1 MKNKLILSVIIN
13 FILVI
18 LLVFTIKINET
29 KVYSFSGE
37 NEYFVIEHGEIIKNR
52 KFEKISYSNFYIKND
67 IPSESYEYKME
78 LYFINKNEKIVV
90 NMFADKINPS
100 TSTSFTKGHLL
111 QNLGRLQTSAS
122 GNVHRKLQDVSN
134 KNIINNFYFEI
145 SFITYDGQEITQT
158 LKLDVVEIKWLLIK

>member
-1 MKNKLILSVIIN
+1 MKNKLILSL
-13 FILVI
+13 ILNVI
-18 LLVFTIKINET
+18 LIITLIVTVKINET

-52 KFEKISYSNFYIKND
+52 KFEEISYSNLEIKND
-67 IPSESYEYKME
+67 VPNGVLEYKME

-90 NMFADKINPS
+90 NIFASKINPS
-100 TSTSFTKGHLL
+100 TGTSLTKGHIL
-111 QNLGRLQTSAS
+111 QNLDRIQISAS

-145 SFITYDGQEITQT
+145 TYVTYDGQEITQT
-158 LKLDVVEIKWLLIK
+158 LKLDVVETK